1 MGLITGIAKGTLKA
15 TGALLVGS
23 AAVTG
28 AVIVGTGAFVVGT
41 VEAMVDSNNEPGTTA
56 SINTKYNNKLNT
68 YGNAVIETE
77 LSKLPKKVK
86 KALVKNR
93 ITIEIN
99 DNAVRRL
106 GPTTEGFYS
115 YSDRRIFIKH
125 NEDSIKYALLHEIGH
140 ALDHIA
146 NISNEKAIRKSY
158 GRYEVPFDNDYF
170 YSSVEEYV
178 AQSIAE
184 YCNGTLPKD
193 TTMYR
198 KLDVILDCISWDS
211 INKQ

>member
-1 MGLITGIAKGTLKA
+1 MGLIKGALKA
-15 TGALLVGS
+15 TGMLIAGS

-28 AVIVGTGAFVVGT
+28 AIIVGTGALVVGT
-41 VEAMVDSNNEPGTTA
+41 VEAMIDSNNEPGTTA
-56 SINTKYNNKLNT
+56 SINTKYNSKLNT
-68 YGNAVIETE
+68 YGNAAIETE

-115 YSDRRIFIKH
+115 YGDRRIVIKH

-146 NISNEKAIRKSY
+146 NISSKKAIKKSY

-184 YCNGTLPKD
+184 YCNGTLPKN
-193 TTMYR
+193 TTMYN
-198 KLDVILDCISWDS
+198 KLDIILDS
-211 INKQ
+211 IAWESIDN

>member
-1 MGLITGIAKGTLKA
+1 MGLITGMLKVG
-15 TGALLVGS
+15 GAIVAGS
-23 AAVTG
+23 VMATG
-28 AVIVGTGAFVVGT
+28 AVIVGTGAFVAGT
-41 VEAMVDSNNEPGTTA
+41 VEAMIDSNKEPGTPSA
-56 SINTKYNNKLNT
+56 INTKYSNRLNT
-68 YGNAVIETE
+68 YDNVAIETE

-86 KALVKNR
+86 KALIKNG

-99 DNAVRRL
+99 DNAVMKQ
-106 GPTTEGFYS
+106 GINAEGFYS
-115 YSDRRIFIKH
+115 YYDRKIILKH

-146 NISNEKAIRKSY
+146 NISDKKAIRKSY
-158 GRYEVPFDNDYF
+158 GRYEIQFEYDYF

-198 KLDVILDCISWDS
+198 ELDVILSCISGYS
-211 INKQ
+211 IDE

>member
-1 MGLITGIAKGTLKA
+1 MGLIKGALKA
-15 TGALLVGS
+15 TGMLIAGS

-28 AVIVGTGAFVVGT
+28 AVIVGTGALVVGT

-56 SINTKYNNKLNT
+56 SINTKYNSKLNT
-68 YGNAVIETE
+68 YGNAAIETE

-106 GPTTEGFYS
+106 GPNTEGFYS
-115 YSDRRIFIKH
+115 YGDRRIVIKH
-125 NEDSIKYALLHEIGH
+125 NENSIKYALLHEIGH

-146 NISNEKAIRKSY
+146 NISSKKAIRKSY

-184 YCNGTLPKD
+184 YCNGTLPKN
-193 TTMYR
+193 TTMYN
-198 KLDVILDCISWDS
+198 KLDIILDS
-211 INKQ
+211 IAWESIDN

>member
-1 MGLITGIAKGTLKA
+1 MGLISGIAKSTLKV
-15 TGALLVGS
+15 TGMLVAGS
-23 AAVTG
+23 AVMTG
-28 AVIVGTGAFVVGT
+28 AVIVGTGAFVAGT
-41 VEAMVDSNNEPGTTA
+41 VEAMIDSNNEPKA
-56 SINTKYNNKLNT
+56 NTKYNNKLNS
-68 YGNAVIETE
+68 YKNIAIETE
-77 LSKLPKKVK
+77 LNKLPKKIK
-86 KALVKNR
+86 KALVKNK

-115 YSDRRIFIKH
+115 YSDRKIVIKH

-146 NISNEKAIRKSY
+146 NISSQKAIKKSY
-158 GRYEVPFDNDYF
+158 GRYEVQFDNDYF

-184 YCNGTLPKD
+184 YCNGTLLKN
-193 TTMYR
+193 TTMYK
-198 KLDVILDCISWDS
+198 KLDIILDS
-211 INKQ
+211 IAWESIDN